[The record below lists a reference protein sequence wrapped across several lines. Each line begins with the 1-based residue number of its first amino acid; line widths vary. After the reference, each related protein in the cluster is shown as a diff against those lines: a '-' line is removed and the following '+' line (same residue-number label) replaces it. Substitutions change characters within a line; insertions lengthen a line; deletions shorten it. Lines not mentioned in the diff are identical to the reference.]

1 MRRESWF
8 SVADD
13 ELSSYMVLENL
24 INKMKEDIL
33 EYSHFGILVKKISVA
48 VIIQDR
54 RAFDD

>member
-8 SVADD
+8 SVADN

-24 INKMKEDIL
+24 INKMREDIL
-33 EYSHFGILVKKISVA
+33 EYPHFGILVKKISVA

-54 RAFDD
+54 RALDD